1 MTSIERMYKV
11 LDDRFE
17 HDVGWREI
25 ETQWVTPTYDENT
38 EIEWRY
44 KPNKFNISYNG
55 NWFETYQVIHTNDGF
70 YIKKSS
76 QPKLPESYP
85 KEDLDMLFGLDVTDG

>member
-25 ETQWVTPTYDENT
+25 ETQWVTPTYDEDT
-38 EIEWRY
+38 EIEWSY
-44 KPNKFNISYNG
+44 NPYKFNISYNG
-55 NWFETYQVIHTNDGF
+55 NWFGTSQIIHTYDGHCT
-70 YIKKSS
+70 KKPS

-85 KEDLDMLFGLDVTDG
+85 KENLDMLFGLDGD

>member
-11 LDDRFE
+11 LNDRFE

-25 ETQWVTPTYDENT
+25 ETQWVTPTYDEDT
-38 EIEWRY
+38 EIEWSY
-44 KPNKFNISYNG
+44 KPSFFNISYNG
-55 NWFETYQVIHTNDGF
+55 DWMETSKISYTYGGNYDR
-70 YIKKSS
+70 KPL

-85 KEDLDMLFGLDVTDG
+85 IEDFDMLFGGDGG

>member
-11 LDDRFE
+11 IDDRFK

-25 ETQWVTPTYDENT
+25 ETQWVIPTYDEDT
-38 EIEWRY
+38 EIEW
-44 KPNKFNISYNG
+44 SYRFG
-55 NWFETYQVIHTNDGF
+55 TPQIIHTNDGF

-85 KEDLDMLFGLDVTDG
+85 KENFDMLFGLDGG

>member
-1 MTSIERMYKV
+1 MTNIERMYKA
-11 LDDRFE
+11 LNDR
-17 HDVGWREI
+17 I
-25 ETQWVTPTYDENT
+25 ETQWVTPAHDEDT
-38 EIEWRY
+38 EIEWSY
-44 KPNKFNISYNG
+44 KPHKFNISYNG
-55 NWFETYQVIHTNDGF
+55 NWFGTSQIIHTNDGF